1 MLQRYYVDH
10 LRSQEQKS
18 GVLQRS
24 CMPVLYIEISGGVL
38 CVGGLAAIGRRV
50 LSEPLMQP
58 LQLYRS
64 NFQQEMLALGRT
76 MAAVRLTLG
85 SLAAEQQAAFTRISP
100 QPQWAGRPWL
110 LCQGEY
116 ESWVVQR
123 LWGDTV
129 YLLTRQQAAAG
140 SKKAGGGTAGAE
152 LQPEKLIAKFWQ
164 PQGAHAIGDHVQKA
178 WHKQGVAPKVVS
190 DSCCHVQRNNPLQRI
205 LAGLLLRT

>member
-1 MLQRYYVDH
+1 
-10 LRSQEQKS
+10 
-18 GVLQRS
+18 
-24 CMPVLYIEISGGVL
+24 MPVMYFEISGGVL

-85 SLAAEQQAAFTRISP
+85 SLAAEQQAASTRISP
-100 QPQWAGRPWL
+100 QPQWAGWPWL

-129 YLLTRQQAAAG
+129 YLLTRQQASAG
-140 SKKAGGGTAGAE
+140 SKEAGGTAGAE
-152 LQPEKLIAKFWQ
+152 PQPKKLIAKFWQ
-164 PQGAHAIGDHVQKA
+164 PQSDHAIGHQVQEA
-178 WHKQGVAPKVVS
+178 WHRQGVAPAVVS
-190 DSCCHVQRNNPLQRI
+190 DLCCHVQRNGPLQRI
-205 LAGLLLRT
+205 LAGVLLRT